1 MEHVCELQGTS
12 DSAASTPLPS
22 QCDHSPARL
31 EYAPQCVDPMEYV
44 SIVPGEAANGTASP
58 PWRVSH
64 HMQAAGPFCGTV
76 GKSKREHPPPPRR
89 SIDTLT
95 VNTLACSKAHQDT
108 RKTSCVTHGG
118 PPASTAWPHH
128 YMHVQHPA
136 PPVTHVQDASVKA
149 ACATPPAHR
158 ASHCPPH
165 LLTGVRM
172 GPPLTASLAASLA
185 TRSLHRTS
193 KRFNAQWQYQWQP
206 AQLHTAAASAD
217 VRSGCVTA
225 V

>member
-76 GKSKREHPPPPRR
+76 GKSKRQQPPPPAVNRYTDSKYSGMQQSPSRHTQNIVCHTRWPPSQHCVAAPLHARAASCTARHSCTRR
-89 SIDTLT
+89 LRQGSL
-95 VNTLACSKAHQDT
+95 CHPS
-108 RKTSCVTHGG
+108 
-118 PPASTAWPHH
+118 ST
-128 YMHVQHPA
+128 QSQSLPA
-136 PPVTHVQDASVKA
+136 PFTDWSQD
-149 ACATPPAHR
+149 
-158 ASHCPPH
+158 
-165 LLTGVRM
+165 
-172 GPPLTASLAASLA
+172 GPTTDSLSC
-185 TRSLHRTS
+185 S
-193 KRFNAQWQYQWQP
+193 QPGYPQP
-206 AQLHTAAASAD
+206 A
-217 VRSGCVTA
+217 
-225 V
+225 